1 MAFRFSVGKDRNG
14 NRIRINQEVYD
25 LLKFA
30 RSQRLHGSLLH
41 AECMDGGRTILTFK
55 DGRKKTVQ
63 TEGVRLHNIILGEIR
78 DEPARRLQ
86 WAATHGKNPCGA
98 Q

>member
-1 MAFRFSVGKDRNG
+1 MAFRFSVGKGQNG
-14 NRIRINQEVYD
+14 NRIMVAQEVYD

-30 RSQRLHGSLLH
+30 RSQRLHGKILH
-41 AECMDGGRTILTFK
+41 VECMDGGRSIITFK

-63 TEGVRLHNIILGEIR
+63 TEGVRLHNLILGEIR
-78 DEPARRLQ
+78 EEPARRLQ
-86 WAATHGKNPCGA
+86 WAATHGRTNNGA

>member
-14 NRIRINQEVYD
+14 NRIMVEQEVYD

-30 RSQRLHGSLLH
+30 RSQRLHGKLIH
-41 AECMDGGRTILTFK
+41 VECRDGDRSVLTFK
-55 DGRKKTVQ
+55 DGKKKTVQ
-63 TEGVRLHNIILGEIR
+63 TSGVRLHNILLGEIR
-78 DEPARRLQ
+78 EEPARRLE
-86 WAATHGKNPCGA
+86 WAAKNVKFNGA